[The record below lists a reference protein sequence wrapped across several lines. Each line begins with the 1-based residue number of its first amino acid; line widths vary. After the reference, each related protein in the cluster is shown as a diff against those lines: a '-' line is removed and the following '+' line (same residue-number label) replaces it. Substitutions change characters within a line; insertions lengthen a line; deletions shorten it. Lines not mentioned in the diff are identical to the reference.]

1 MTVLTIDTRAV
12 RLRLPVLRLG
22 RLRGTI
28 VLELS
33 ERAELR
39 VERREV
45 RTRDRRAA
53 DEVASRLDGYRTEAL
68 RQRMGAGF

>member
-1 MTVLTIDTRAV
+1 MTVLTIDSRAV

-28 VLELS
+28 IVELS

-39 VERREV
+39 IEGREIRARDG
-45 RTRDRRAA
+45 RTAGAA
-53 DEVASRLDGYRTEAL
+53 EARLDAYRTEAL
-68 RQRMGAGF
+68 GVRLGAGF